1 MDPAIPLKLLLAAL
15 LGGVI
20 GVEREMRDKPA
31 GLRTNILIC
40 VGSTLFMSISTKIAE
55 LLGGDPARIGAQII
69 TGIGFLGAGAVL
81 HSHGFVLGL
90 TTAATI
96 WVVAG
101 VGMALGSGMY
111 MVAIFTTALSLVTL
125 YFLAFIEDRIQGRKF
140 YNYALV
146 VSDLNESLNAIN
158 KILQDNS
165 VAAASFN
172 FKKRAGHYRVWF
184 NLLIPR
190 ETNMKIIQGLSA
202 VPEIVQV
209 ETGNNGSGFAAA
221 PPPDE
226 HGGPGETFRDPV
238 H

>member
-1 MDPAIPLKLLLAAL
+1 MWEPSIALKLLLAAV

-20 GVEREMRDKPA
+20 GLERELRDKPA

-40 VGSTLFMSISTKIAE
+40 LGSTLFMSISTKVAE
-55 LLGGDPARIGAQII
+55 VLGGDPTRIAAQII
-69 TGIGFLGAGAVL
+69 SGIGFLGAGAVL

-111 MVAIFTTALSLVTL
+111 LVALFATAMSLVTL
-125 YFLAFIEDRIQGRKF
+125 YFLSFIEDKIQGRKS
-140 YNYALV
+140 YSYALV
-146 VSDLNESLNAIN
+146 VTDLNLAIASIN
-158 KILQDNS
+158 KVLQDSS

-172 FKKRAGHYRVWF
+172 FKKKSGHYRVWF

-190 ETNMKIIQGLSA
+190 ETNIKIIQRLSE
-202 VPEIVQV
+202 VPEIIQV
-209 ETGNNGSGFAAA
+209 ETGSTARDFAAVL
-221 PPPDE
+221 
-226 HGGPGETFRDPV
+226 PGEPGAGEPLG
-238 H
+238 

>member
-1 MDPAIPLKLLLAAL
+1 MWEPSIALKLLLAAV

-20 GVEREMRDKPA
+20 GLERELRDKPA

-40 VGSTLFMSISTKIAE
+40 LGSTLFMSISTKVAE
-55 LLGGDPARIGAQII
+55 VLGGDPTRIAAQII
-69 TGIGFLGAGAVL
+69 SGIGFLGAGAVL

-111 MVAIFTTALSLVTL
+111 SVAIFTTAMSLITL
-125 YFLAFIEDRIQGRKF
+125 YFLSFIEDKIQGRRS
-140 YNYALV
+140 YSYALV
-146 VSDLNESLNAIN
+146 VTDLNQALTSVNRV
-158 KILQDNS
+158 LQDSS

-172 FKKRAGHYRVWF
+172 FKKKAGHYRVWF

-190 ETNMKIIQGLSA
+190 ETNIKIIQRLSE
-202 VPEIVQV
+202 VPEIIQV
-209 ETGNNGSGFAAA
+209 ETGSTARDFAAVL
-221 PPPDE
+221 
-226 HGGPGETFRDPV
+226 PGEPGAGEPLG
-238 H
+238 